1 MVIGSRWTKGGSVV
15 NWPLRR
21 KILSLGGNFYVRS
34 VLGISVKD
42 ATAGF
47 RIYSRSA
54 LEKLQIF
61 QSESQG
67 YVFQVEGTYRAVVKK
82 LDVFEVPIEF
92 VERET
97 GVSKMSSSIVIEAIG
112 QVTVWAIKHRL
123 LRKPIS

>member
-1 MVIGSRWTKGGSVV
+1 
-15 NWPLRR
+15 
-21 KILSLGGNFYVRS
+21 

-54 LEKLQIF
+54 LEKLQIL